1 MTKNAIMSV
10 VLATILMLIYIAIRF
25 KDVKFGA
32 SAVMALVHDVAMV
45 FVVYILLRLSVGN
58 TCIACMLTIVG
69 YSIIFDRIRENISLM
84 GTKQYSY
91 KEIVNA
97 SINQTFTRSIYTSL
111 TTFVMVFVLYIM
123 GVASI
128 KEFALTLMAGIVI
141 GAYSSVCIT
150 GPLWYFMKTKL
161 GKKKA
166 ANE

>member
-1 MTKNAIMSV
+1 MGCHQFPFGFPYVGASFQKRGGQSQGKSV
-10 VLATILMLIYIAIRF
+10 GQLYFFGQDVAVYGVVNATI
-25 KDVKFGA
+25 
-32 SAVMALVHDVAMV
+32 
-45 FVVYILLRLSVGN
+45 
-58 TCIACMLTIVG
+58 
-69 YSIIFDRIRENISLM
+69 IIFDRIRENISLM

-91 KEIVNA
+91 KEIVNT